1 MIGFADRARVP
12 ARQSGIS
19 LLITLIAL
27 MLLSLAG
34 AAMMRATDFGGVVI
48 GNIAFRQASVHASDV
63 GIEHARN
70 WVLTQST
77 AMVAS
82 GGTVTT
88 LHTNVAGRY
97 SATWGDFDPKTFSWT
112 DTSQAHLMTSGEL
125 PSGMTGYN
133 VYWVVH
139 RMCQNTGVPS
149 SSATNCIKISSS
161 TPDGESKKIAL
172 YGDYNKTGSTEA
184 PYYRI
189 TSRVD
194 GPRSTTTYVQA
205 IVF

>member
-1 MIGFADRARVP
+1 MIRLDARGRVP
-12 ARQSGIS
+12 AQQSGIS

-34 AAMMRATDFGGVVI
+34 AAMMRASDFGGIVI

-63 GIEHARN
+63 GVEHARN
-70 WVLTQST
+70 WILTQST

-88 LHTNVAGRY
+88 LHNNVAGRY
-97 SATWGDFDPKTFSWT
+97 SATWGDFDPKTFAWT
-112 DTSQAHLMTSGEL
+112 DVAQAYRMTSGEL
-125 PSGMTGYN
+125 PAGMAGYT

-139 RMCQNTGVPS
+139 RMCQNAGVPS
-149 SSATNCIKISSS
+149 TAATNCIKVSSS
-161 TPDGESKKIAL
+161 TTEGESKKAAL
-172 YGDYNKTGSTEA
+172 YGDYTKSGSSEA

-205 IVF
+205 VAF

>member
-1 MIGFADRARVP
+1 MIGQADRARVP

-27 MLLSLAG
+27 MLLALAG

-63 GIEHARN
+63 GIESARN
-70 WVLTQST
+70 WILTQST

-88 LHTNVAGRY
+88 LHNNVTGRY
-97 SATWGDFDPKTFSWT
+97 SATWGDFDPKTFTWT
-112 DTSQAHLMTSGEL
+112 DANQAYRMTSGEL
-125 PSGMTGYN
+125 PSGMTGYT

-149 SSATNCIKISSS
+149 SAATNCIKVSSS
-161 TPDGESKKIAL
+161 TTEGESRKVVL
-172 YGDYNKTGSTEA
+172 YGDYNKSGSSEA